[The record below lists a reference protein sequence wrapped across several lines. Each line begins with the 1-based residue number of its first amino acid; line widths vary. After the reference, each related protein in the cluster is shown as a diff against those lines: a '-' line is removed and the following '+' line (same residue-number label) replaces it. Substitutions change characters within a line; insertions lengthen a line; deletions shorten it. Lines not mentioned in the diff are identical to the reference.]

1 MSGDNT
7 YRYRCRQCGTRNNVP
22 ADKLGQVG
30 KCGKCG
36 APLET
41 ADLLRGEPIL
51 AADANFEQM
60 VLKSPLPVL
69 MFCWAPW
76 CPSCGAMAPVVDAFA
91 QEAKGRIR
99 VAKLNVDPNPR
110 LSAQFDIRSVPF
122 IFVFDNG
129 QLKESF
135 PGGGT
140 KHDLMLKMS
149 RYL

>member
-1 MSGDNT
+1 MSQPNP

-22 ADKLGQVG
+22 ADKLGKTG

-41 ADLLRGEPIL
+41 GDLLRGDPVMIT
-51 AADANFEQM
+51 DSNFEAQ

-69 MFCWAPW
+69 MFSWAPW
-76 CPSCGAMAPVVDAFA
+76 CPSCGALAPVVDAFA
-91 QEAKGRIR
+91 HDAKGRVR
-99 VAKLNVDPNPR
+99 VGKLNVDPNPQ
-110 LSAQFDIRSVPF
+110 LSAKFDIRSVPF
-122 IFVFDNG
+122 MFVFDNG
-129 QLKESF
+129 RLKESF

-140 KHDLMLKMS
+140 KQDLMMKMT